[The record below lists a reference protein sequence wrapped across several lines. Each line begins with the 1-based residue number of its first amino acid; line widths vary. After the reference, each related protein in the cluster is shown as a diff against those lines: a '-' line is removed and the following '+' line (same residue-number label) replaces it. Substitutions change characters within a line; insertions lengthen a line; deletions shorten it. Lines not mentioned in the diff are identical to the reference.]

1 MAILMK
7 KDALIIF
14 LIFLALGII
23 FTWLVAMTI
32 NNAVSNLEDLES
44 FFGILINIGVTGYFY
59 GAMAL
64 IFDVLAFISFF
75 KVWRD

>member
-44 FFGILINIGVTGYFY
+44 FFGILINIGVT
-59 GAMAL
+59 AMAL